1 MKAVLSVLLVF
12 VALSGPSVVQGL
24 RKSSLEIE
32 LKSLKKLF
40 EAAIKQM
47 RTVDTS
53 VAEFCPACADECA
66 DDCLTKLLRRFEERL
81 QRLHEV
87 ISKLEKLACHECPG
101 EFWTDAAIIT
111 PESILRPRETSGAPP
126 PPGPPTPLTDFGG
139 VSAMS
144 NAFTSR
150 KSVVVATNGHIYRD
164 APAVD
169 VSAGKTILAIS
180 YDRVSNSLYSVEKA
194 DDDSI
199 TIVRRDVNGSN
210 EADIRTYSAQHAPV
224 DLTFDNSGVMYVL
237 LTEGISN
244 YIEQIE
250 NVTTTPVVTN
260 MGASLGHGRRL
271 AIDSANRM
279 IYYTS
284 STGVTAFDISANT
297 HTKISDA
304 TSVVGIG
311 YEAEDE
317 TVVYCFSDSG
327 DVVAYNPA
335 ALTSTTT
342 SHEGNGCSD
351 LAVNNLLTS
360 SVTAQAAGVSNVL
373 VYITANDKN
382 EVFVCS
388 LDSQTGVPQMT
399 GVFETDSTLTSIT
412 LV

>member
-1 MKAVLSVLLVF
+1 MKAALSVLLVF
-12 VALSGPSVVQGL
+12 VALSGSSVVQGL

-53 VAEFCPACADECA
+53 VAEFCPACEDECA

-81 QRLHEV
+81 QRLQEV

-111 PESILRPRETSGAPP
+111 PDSILRPRETPVAQAPS
-126 PPGPPTPLTDFGG
+126 LTDFGG

-150 KSVVVATNGHIYRD
+150 KSVVVATNEHIYRD

-180 YDRVSNSLYSVEKA
+180 YDRVSNSLYSVEEA

-199 TIVRRDVNGSN
+199 TIVRRDVDGSN
-210 EADIRTYSAQHAPV
+210 EADIRTYTAQHAPV

-237 LTEGISN
+237 LTEGNSN

-271 AIDSANRM
+271 AIDSANRI

-284 STGVTAFDISANT
+284 STGVSAFDISANT

-304 TSVVGIG
+304 TSAVGIG

-335 ALTSTTT
+335 AQTSNTT

-351 LAVNNLLTS
+351 LAVNNLLTN
-360 SVTAQAAGVSNVL
+360 SVTAQTAGVSNVL

-399 GVFETDSTLTSIT
+399 SVFETDSTLTSIT